1 MTRFRLPWRSLS
13 FSPAVVTWVSRG
25 VTHTVLLNASKA
37 QLLAK
42 ASRHQCMNQ
51 ELAEAQ
57 ITRFRRKIE
66 SSCIL
71 VSLFTEKIFVT
82 VVISLAALISLF
94 QALEK
99 PGGWRA
105 GLAREKGKVPPSLFL
120 FCIPLIA
127 RPCFPGSPLTGS
139 LEQDNTTCSAYR
151 SRVYLHMRPVNK
163 YGVNI

>member
-1 MTRFRLPWRSLS
+1 
-13 FSPAVVTWVSRG
+13 
-25 VTHTVLLNASKA
+25 
-37 QLLAK
+37 
-42 ASRHQCMNQ
+42 MNQ

-99 PGGWRA
+99 PGG
-105 GLAREKGKVPPSLFL
+105 
-120 FCIPLIA
+120 
-127 RPCFPGSPLTGS
+127 
-139 LEQDNTTCSAYR
+139 
-151 SRVYLHMRPVNK
+151 
-163 YGVNI
+163 